1 MLTRNAKKQLAVSAA
16 LLSAALVAAG
26 ASSGSS
32 SPSLATSSSASS
44 SPTPN
49 PPTPN
54 PEVAKKYPG
63 CDAHLHD
70 GDKAKTTTF
79 SNLRGV
85 QYAEVSLVCG
95 PGVATM
101 YNTTFMNNPKNPTTP
116 DLNLKESAPLA
127 LWNSFSQDSV
137 ALDYSVPNVLKNGPR
152 FWVNDWI
159 KLPVGPTLYF
169 SGIYARWFANPQYA
183 PDISKIFGNPKFA
196 YKETT
201 VERSSTI
208 GFNAG
213 TKIFV
218 LVDPDNNPYIMQA
231 GSSQFDATENIQTLT
246 QPDFASKLHL
256 PSGWQYKV
264 ITITKPLTIQSV
276 NGKATVLTDYLA
288 NTYDSCTSPSTAAC
302 SYNPLTGQ

>member
-1 MLTRNAKKQLAVSAA
+1 MNMLARNAKKQLAVTAA
-16 LLSAALVAAG
+16 LLSAALVTAG
-26 ASSGSS
+26 TSSGSS
-32 SPSLATSSSASS
+32 STSVAASSSA

-49 PPTPN
+49 PEAT
-54 PEVAKKYPG
+54 KKYPG

-70 GDKAKTTTF
+70 GDKAKMTTF
-79 SNLRGV
+79 SNIRGV
-85 QYAEVSLVCG
+85 QYAEISLICG

-101 YNTTFMNNPKNPTTP
+101 YNTTFMNNPKSPSTVDT
-116 DLNLKESAPLA
+116 NLKESAPLA

-137 ALDYSVPNVLKNGPR
+137 ALDYSVPNSLKNGPR
-152 FWVNDWI
+152 FWVNDWM

-169 SGIYARWFANPQYA
+169 SGLYARWFANPQFA
-183 PDISKIFGNPKFA
+183 PGISKIFGDPKTA

-201 VERSSTI
+201 VERNSSM

-213 TKIFV
+213 SKIFV
-218 LVDPDNNPYIMQA
+218 LVDPDNHPYIMQA
-231 GSSQFDATENIQTLT
+231 GSSQFDAGENIQTLT

-264 ITITKPLTIQSV
+264 ITITKPLTIQAV